1 MAMCAGAVVHE
12 ATAWG
17 DSVHVF
23 GDVDEANA
31 AEFEDVLQHVVRL
44 SRPLTINLTRCR
56 GIGSLGMRALLRARQ
71 YARSEF
77 VTLVD
82 RDSGAARTLE
92 ISKMERLLGVRKV
105 ETSSAGDEL
114 LIVAL
119 DGEWDLSRGEELRR
133 HIERALA
140 QPRVVF
146 DMSDVRYID
155 SHCLGML
162 GRMHT
167 QRVAKGY
174 RPAQIVLANSNVRK
188 VLGITGL
195 DSILNVYETLNDAL
209 ADLK

>member
-44 SRPLTINLTRCR
+44 NRPLTINLTRCR

-114 LIVAL
+114 FIVAL

-167 QRVAKGY
+167 KRVARGY